1 MFKVT
6 DKRSVLSENPAYKN
20 LAYQAVF
27 TLVYTRKMFLTIC
40 PGKVAFHVMW
50 HLA

>member
-6 DKRSVLSENPAYKN
+6 DKRSLLSKN

-27 TLVYTRKMFLTIC
+27 YTSFIQEI
-40 PGKVAFHVMW
+40 KVFDNLSGLKW
-50 HLA
+50 PSKLCSS

>member
-6 DKRSVLSENPAYKN
+6 DKRSVLSEN

-27 TLVYTRKMFLTIC
+27 TLVYTRKNFLTIC
-40 PGKVAFHVMW
+40 LGKVACQVMW
-50 HLA
+50 HPA